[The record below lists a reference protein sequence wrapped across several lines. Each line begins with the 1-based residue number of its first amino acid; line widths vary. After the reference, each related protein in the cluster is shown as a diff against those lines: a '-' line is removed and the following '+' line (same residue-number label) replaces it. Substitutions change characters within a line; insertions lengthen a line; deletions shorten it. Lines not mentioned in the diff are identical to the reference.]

1 MITVREYILFPVLL
15 GSEKW
20 VSLRDHEKLFYI
32 RLGCAT
38 DGAGRFDADA
48 ALLRAALY
56 PKELHKVSE
65 RDVKGLLMR
74 MHQVGLVRLYTQAGK
89 GYGEV
94 TSYKQRDSQRK
105 VRYPEPDAGE
115 MNFAS
120 MESAPAD
127 DPSPRSSS
135 VRKKNRIEGKGMKKV
150 AEATAA
156 QPPNQFAGE
165 ESTDAWIAR
174 LSAAWP
180 SLDIASEVQK
190 AITKK
195 AKSGEQLERGWFEQS
210 WLTKCTPVVTRG
222 EVFRVSKAQKA
233 GEVANEQPEPEG
245 WREVIKDSVY
255 GPGEENEV
263 KSWAELPVHV
273 KAWVREQLEKRNAA

>member
-127 DPSPRSSS
+127 DPPPRSSP
-135 VRKKNRIEGKGMKKV
+135 VIKKNRIEGKGMKKV
-150 AEATAA
+150 AEATDA

-165 ESTDAWIAR
+165 ESTDAWMER
-174 LSAAWP
+174 LRAEWP
-180 SLDIASEVQK
+180 DIDIAEQLQL
-190 AITKK
+190 AIT
-195 AKSGEQLERGWFEQS
+195 AKTKQGRKLERGWFEEK
-210 WLTKCTPVVTRG
+210 WLPKCTATVSRG
-222 EVFRVSKAQKA
+222 DIFKTEAARKIEQSDEAPDGWKEVLSDT
-233 GEVANEQPEPEG
+233 N
-245 WREVIKDSVY
+245 Y
-255 GPGEENEV
+255 GPGGVFEV
-263 KSWAELPVHV
+263 KTWAEV
-273 KAWVREQLEKRNAA
+273 KPDVRSIIFQKLGRNAA